1 MKAWRDL
8 AACERA
14 FREAGSV
21 RDSAAA
27 LKLGFAYADLA
38 EAEGLGRYDLAPFF
52 RRVAAERIVGAYA
65 ACGTDD
71 ELLRAARVLVDC
83 PWTGARTAG
92 PERSGAMSRRY
103 GQAVLDLC
111 RRYIARTGS
120 DPVSV
125 EVLRL
130 KALLRPVLALSERMT
145 PDEREFSNQSMTM
158 ALQLLARLVA
168 EKDRERELMSL
179 YAKDPELKDMVDW
192 INQASQHLQ
201 KNQRGH

>member
-1 MKAWRDL
+1 
-8 AACERA
+8 
-14 FREAGSV
+14 
-21 RDSAAA
+21 
-27 LKLGFAYADLA
+27 
-38 EAEGLGRYDLAPFF
+38 
-52 RRVAAERIVGAYA
+52 
-65 ACGTDD
+65 
-71 ELLRAARVLVDC
+71 
-83 PWTGARTAG
+83 
-92 PERSGAMSRRY
+92 MSRRY

-158 ALQLLARLVA
+158 SLQLLARLVA
-168 EKDRERELMSL
+168 EKDREHELMSL
-179 YAKDPELKDMVDW
+179 YAKDPELKDMADW

>member
-1 MKAWRDL
+1 M
-8 AACERA
+8 
-14 FREAGSV
+14 
-21 RDSAAA
+21 
-27 LKLGFAYADLA
+27 
-38 EAEGLGRYDLAPFF
+38 
-52 RRVAAERIVGAYA
+52 
-65 ACGTDD
+65 
-71 ELLRAARVLVDC
+71 
-83 PWTGARTAG
+83 
-92 PERSGAMSRRY
+92 
-103 GQAVLDLC
+103 
-111 RRYIARTGS
+111 
-120 DPVSV
+120 

-192 INQASQHLQ
+192 SNQASQHLQ